1 MVQDKKS
8 RQRSDVGLCYTHVA
22 QCTSAMSFGFP
33 ILQGNAEAL
42 DRWGGKTKHHL
53 ISYFLSNT
61 SAKNYCNQIVCVKI
75 IASQSWDVFWDTV
88 LILAILPFLNDCQ
101 KWGSHLKES
110 DFCSYTI
117 IDSLVVE
124 WSRYLTLCWML
135 FNKMQRNGAT
145 YEHGCIRATWY
156 VYREV
161 WTDTSS
167 VVSVIYNWPG
177 H

>member
-1 MVQDKKS
+1 MVQDKQS

-110 DFCSYTI
+110 DFCSHTI
-117 IDSLVVE
+117 IDSLVIE
-124 WSRYLTLCWML
+124 RSRYLTGYLMRRTAMGRL
-135 FNKMQRNGAT
+135 MNMVA
-145 YEHGCIRATWY
+145 YELRGTFIERFELIQA
-156 VYREV
+156 R
-161 WTDTSS
+161 
-167 VVSVIYNWPG
+167 
-177 H
+177 